1 MEKSIMSMP
10 TLTFEQF
17 QEQVSSIWKN
27 ASEKGEFR
35 DYTPEFQSRI
45 CYQWQAYSSF
55 GSVTYDTND
64 QPLWMA
70 DAGRSTHGRGE
81 SLEEAFSNEARLYD
95 ESFYSRVG

>member
-1 MEKSIMSMP
+1 MS

-35 DYTPEFQSRI
+35 DYKPEFQSPYNAGRI
-45 CYQWQAYSSF
+45 RYQWQAYSF
-55 GSVTYDTND
+55 GAITYDTND
-64 QPLWMA
+64 QPLWMV
-70 DAGRSTHGRGE
+70 DAGRGTHGRGN

-95 ESFYSRVG
+95 ESFYSREG